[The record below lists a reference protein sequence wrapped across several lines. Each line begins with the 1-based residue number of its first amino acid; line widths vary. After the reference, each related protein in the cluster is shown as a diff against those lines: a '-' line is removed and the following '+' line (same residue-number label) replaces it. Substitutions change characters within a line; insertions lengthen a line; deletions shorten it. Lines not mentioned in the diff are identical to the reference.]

1 MSVSSLRAMGEEGL
15 KLILDTFSLSFV
27 NIFIEGIKDLKRSKS
42 NQEFQRIIN
51 NLEDDLS
58 SEPREFFYNLREAFI
73 IDYNANVKKYGKA
86 LVHVLDSFENYPA
99 NDLHWLFDYSNSN
112 DSPNGLCHCL
122 DKTVWIKK

>member
-58 SEPREFFYNLREAFI
+58 SEPREFFYNR
-73 IDYNANVKKYGKA
+73 
-86 LVHVLDSFENYPA
+86 
-99 NDLHWLFDYSNSN
+99 LHNN
-112 DSPNGLCHCL
+112 C
-122 DKTVWIKK
+122 